1 MGEMCMLMWI
11 GMDVN
16 KKFLGCLMG
25 KIMLVIMDAYVWMND
40 HVLMGIFDVFYN
52 VAESLVKKLKI

>member
-16 KKFLGCLMG
+16 KVSGMFDGNDYAGDHGWLCDGCM
-25 KIMLVIMDAYVWMND
+25 IMLA
-40 HVLMGIFDVFYN
+40 
-52 VAESLVKKLKI
+52 